1 MTFFKKKKASI
12 WKEKILRNIFCATLD
27 VSCWIPISG
36 KIYFQAL
43 EHLCSTGQCRR
54 GGLGRDDPWEDDEEW
69 IGGGEEEE
77 EVEVNLVE
85 DLVVV
90 EEKVGGDVN
99 NIIVEELVKKVKEWR
114 EIVDQW
120 SMISF
125 KTRTGWKAR
134 LLKQRHV
141 LLLPPQPTFS
151 NTDQW
156 IEKNEIF
163 YVFFPCSFFSLPKV
177 LLRKVKEKRLDSQK
191 KEKGL

>member
-12 WKEKILRNIFCATLD
+12 WKEKILSNILLHFCATLD

-69 IGGGEEEE
+69 IVGGEEDEE
-77 EVEVNLVE
+77 VVGEKNEVEVNEVE

-99 NIIVEELVKKVKEWR
+99 NIIVKKVKEWR
-114 EIVDQW
+114 QIVDQW
-120 SMISF
+120 
-125 KTRTGWKAR
+125 
-134 LLKQRHV
+134 
-141 LLLPPQPTFS
+141 
-151 NTDQW
+151 
-156 IEKNEIF
+156 
-163 YVFFPCSFFSLPKV
+163 
-177 LLRKVKEKRLDSQK
+177 
-191 KEKGL
+191 